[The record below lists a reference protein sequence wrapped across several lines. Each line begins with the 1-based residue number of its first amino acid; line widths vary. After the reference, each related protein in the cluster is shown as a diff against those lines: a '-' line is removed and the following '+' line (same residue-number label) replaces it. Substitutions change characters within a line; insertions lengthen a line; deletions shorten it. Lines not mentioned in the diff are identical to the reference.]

1 MYKVLIADPSPS
13 ELNTL
18 SCMTN
23 WDTCGLEITGL
34 LSDSQQVIRFL
45 EENPVDILIAN
56 VFFPQ
61 MDGIELLRRI
71 QASQMDVLCIFMASG
86 ENIGYVQ
93 KAIPM
98 GIENFLLK
106 PVDPQILM
114 ETLSNTVQKLH
125 RLQTQKPL
133 AGMVASASESAVI
146 RSNSLSLFNRTFE
159 KLMLNQEYKQCIAY
173 LDNLFSENSLSSGI
187 SHDFLRNHIVELA
200 VYVINVLRSYNIDVN
215 EIIDDDS
222 TLFYNIISYTD
233 MKDLYRWMKGFLTT
247 SIEALETKNMRFSPC
262 IARAVA
268 HIEKNYAQDISLK
281 TMAYDLNI
289 NAAYLGQLFK
299 TETGQLFSAF
309 LNKTRIENAK
319 KMLLKTGLTL
329 SEISQQCGY
338 TNISYFYN
346 IFKKYTG
353 QTPSQYRKVKAQ

>member
-1 MYKVLIADPSPS
+1 MYKVLIADPSPN

-18 SCMTN
+18 SCIAN
-23 WDTCGLEITGL
+23 WDECGLEITGL

-56 VFFPQ
+56 VYFPQ

-71 QASQMDVLCIFMASG
+71 QASQVDVLCIFMASS

-93 KAIPM
+93 KAIPL

-106 PVDPQILM
+106 PVDPQILK
-114 ETLSNTVQKLH
+114 ETLGSSVQKLH
-125 RLQTQKPL
+125 RLQAKKAL
-133 AGMVASASESAVI
+133 ACTVAPASEPAVN
-146 RSNSLSLFNRTFE
+146 RSNYPMLFNRTFE
-159 KLMLNQEYKQCIAY
+159 KLMLNQEYKQCLAY
-173 LDNLFSENSLSSGI
+173 LDHLFSESSLSSGI
-187 SHDFLRNHIVELA
+187 SHHSLRNHIVELA
-200 VYVINVLRSYNIDVN
+200 VYVINVLRSYNIDVI
-215 EIIDDDS
+215 EILDDDS
-222 TLFYNIISYTD
+222 TLFYNIINYTD
-233 MKDLYRWMKGFLTT
+233 MKDLYRWMKGFLVS
-247 SIEALETKNMRFSPC
+247 SIEALEKKNMRFSPC
-262 IARAVA
+262 IARVVA

-281 TMAYDLNI
+281 TMAYELNI

-299 TETGQLFSAF
+299 SETGQLFSAF

-319 KMLLKTGLTL
+319 KMLLKTDMTL

-353 QTPSQYRKVKAQ
+353 QTPSQYRKVKVQ